1 MSSNDRIAAY
11 HTEGKPLNKLNRLL
25 AKGALLI
32 LLHVLHVLEQE
43 RDLLSVQL
51 EESGK
56 ALKTAETKIST
67 RSDNSAELRQELR
80 QVEAALEK
88 HKREAEKFSQAVE
101 VLRAQSEKQV
111 ADAVEVQTLR
121 GERESADRMIKS
133 LESELHEAETRLE
146 RKEREL
152 LQRVDLR

>member
-32 LLHVLHVLEQE
+32 LLHVLEQE

>member
-32 LLHVLHVLEQE
+32 LLHVLEQE

-121 GERESADRMIKS
+121 GERESADRMIES
-133 LESELHEAETRLE
+133 LESELHAAETRLE
-146 RKEREL
+146 RKEKEL